1 MYISENYGTGKNDE
15 KRAENMLQRFKESQ
29 NDLEKEGLDAM
40 LQEEAK
46 QQQNQDISEL
56 EEILKDQK
64 LNSEITK
71 TYKLFNLM
79 CK

>member
-1 MYISENYGTGKNDE
+1 
-15 KRAENMLQRFKESQ
+15 
-29 NDLEKEGLDAM
+29 M

-46 QQQNQDISEL
+46 QQQNQDISDL

-79 CK
+79 